1 MNYYNDLGTNQAA
14 VYTFGPADV
23 VQTVTNFIGY
33 RIFGMEILSNT
44 KNSRPRF
51 ISTLFVG
58 NALKSITDFCNIKL
72 LFDKGLGSYVDKLKH
87 EIQLNI
93 DEQMK

>member
-23 VQTVTNFIGY
+23 VQTVTNFIGS

-44 KNSRPRF
+44 KNS
-51 ISTLFVG
+51 
-58 NALKSITDFCNIKL
+58 D
-72 LFDKGLGSYVDKLKH
+72 
-87 EIQLNI
+87 
-93 DEQMK
+93 

>member
-23 VQTVTNFIGY
+23 VQTVTNFIGS
-33 RIFGMEILSNT
+33 RI
-44 KNSRPRF
+44 